1 MNVKKIAL
9 GTLLAG
15 AISMSAFATYNATAV
30 GTVRF
35 ITQMGPG
42 LQYAPETV
50 VFQIS
55 NQPATTC
62 SSGYSQFLISPAS
75 VPDAQTRKNMLAI
88 LMTAKASGAQV
99 QVAYDNT
106 NGYCD
111 QGSPAVYYL
120 SLQ

>member
-1 MNVKKIAL
+1 MDKKKIAL
-9 GTLLAG
+9 GALLAG
-15 AISMSAFATYNATAV
+15 AISVSAFATYNATAA
-30 GTVRF
+30 GTVNF

-42 LQYAPETV
+42 LQYSAETF

-62 SSGYSQFLISPAS
+62 SSGYSQFLISPGS
-75 VPDAQTRKNMLAI
+75 IPDAQTRRNMLAV
-88 LMTAKASGAQV
+88 LMQAKASGARV

-111 QGSPAVYYL
+111 QGSPAVYYI
-120 SLQ
+120 SLL